1 MRETHEWTDA
11 ELATLE
17 AHYCLRGG
25 AFVRARHP
33 NLTPNAIRQM
43 ATRLNLADDLRE
55 YTPARQL
62 AQEAGTTRTALWQW
76 LARRPWARR
85 HCRMWGHELLL
96 PAPVVA
102 LWLPSRRRAHRPRG
116 WVGVKQA
123 ASLLGVGLVGI
134 VHRQC
139 AAGEL
144 DAVKVRGEWFVDPA
158 CLPARLPTAPPPNH
172 ISVQAL
178 AAVSE
183 ISPKAWHAGVPEK
196 VTVKRSTGRP
206 ACYAHER
213 QARHF
218 LTARGHR
225 AEQVETLLR
234 RAVALDV
241 ARVKI

>member
-33 NLTPNAIRQM
+33 NLTANAVRQM

-55 YTPARQL
+55 YTPLRDVARD
-62 AQEAGTTRTALWQW
+62 AGVTEHRVREWLRTY
-76 LARRPWARR
+76 PWASR
-85 HCRMWGHELLL
+85 HCRKWGRVLLL
-96 PAPVVA
+96 PAPVVR
-102 LWLPSRRRAHRPRG
+102 LLLPSTRRVARPRG
-116 WVGVKQA
+116 WLGSEQA
-123 ASLLGVGLVGI
+123 AERLGVNGSLVRRLCLTG
-134 VHRQC
+134 VL
-139 AAGEL
+139 E
-144 DAVKVRGEWFVDPA
+144 AVQVRGEWFVDPA
-158 CLPARLPTAPPPNH
+158 CLPARKPTAPPPNH

-178 AAVSE
+178 AQVSE
-183 ISPKAWHAGVPEK
+183 INAKAWHAGVER
-196 VTVKRSTGRP
+196 VTVKRAVGRP